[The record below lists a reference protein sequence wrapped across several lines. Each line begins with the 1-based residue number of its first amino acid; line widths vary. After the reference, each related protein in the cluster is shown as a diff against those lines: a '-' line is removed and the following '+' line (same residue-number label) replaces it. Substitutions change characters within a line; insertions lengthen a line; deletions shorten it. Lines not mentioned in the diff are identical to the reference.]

1 MEKNKSTGISVF
13 DMNNIGSVQCVAIAK
28 TEEDKN
34 ALLKRAYFV
43 MFSPENDGINC
54 WVLCRDESEVHL

>member
-1 MEKNKSTGISVF
+1 MEKNKNIGISVF
-13 DMNNIGSVQCVAIAK
+13 DMNKIGSIQCVAIAK

-34 ALLKRAYFV
+34 ALLRRAYFV